1 MPVPYFTISADG
13 VDVTG
18 RLAGLGMTMTVT
30 DGAGLKSDTLQI
42 TIDDPEGSVEPP
54 RTGAVLNPL
63 GGYEGRMRDF
73 GLFSVDSVV
82 YSGWPQKIT
91 IDAKSVAAKSLA
103 KQREP
108 KAYPKEKY
116 PTYGDIFSE
125 IAGKIGLTL
134 QISVEIGSK
143 ENPYEAQAEEDS
155 LEFTTRL
162 GEKLNASVSVKSGN
176 LVVAKKGSGE
186 SVGGVAMGVIFVAKG
201 YNILSYTVT
210 EKDEPKHSE
219 VEATYY
225 DRQKNKR
232 ETVTE
237 STGLDGPKFLVRT
250 PFQNKEEA
258 EEAAKSRASELV
270 RMTGDASF
278 EIDGEPF
285 AQAEAYA
292 VVSGCRSR
300 VNGLWWVQTA
310 THQFSADGPYTTSLQ
325 CGAPTD
331 EGKGNASEAASAGGG
346 PPGSG
351 YEAGTPQLTSPDTG
365 VA

>member
-13 VDVTG
+13 VDVTD
-18 RLAGLGMTMTVT
+18 RLKGLGMTMTIT

-42 TIDDPEGSVEPP
+42 VIDDPEGSVEPP
-54 RTGAVLNPL
+54 RTGAVLNAI
-63 GGYEGRMRDF
+63 GGYRDDGRMRDF

-82 YSGWPQKIT
+82 YNGWPQKIT

-108 KAYPKEKY
+108 KAYPKEKF
-116 PTYGDIFSE
+116 PTYGDIFKD

-134 QISVEIGSK
+134 RISADIGSK
-143 ENPYEAQAEEDS
+143 QNPYEAQADEDS

-162 GEKLNASVSVKSGN
+162 GEKLNASISVKAGN

-186 SVGGVAMGVIFVAKG
+186 SVGGGALDVIIVAKD
-201 YNILSYTVT
+201 YNIVSYTVT

-232 ETVTE
+232 ETVTT
-237 STGLDGPKFLVRT
+237 STGLDGPKFLMRT
-250 PFQNKEEA
+250 PFQSKEEA
-258 EEAAKSRASELV
+258 EEAAKAHAKELV

-292 VVSGCRSR
+292 AVSGCRSR
-300 VNGLWWVQTA
+300 VDGLWWVQTA
-310 THQFSADGPYTTSLQ
+310 THNFSADGPYTTSLQ
-325 CGAPTD
+325 CGAPSKD
-331 EGKGNASEAASAGGG
+331 GGE
-346 PPGSG
+346 S
-351 YEAGTPQLTSPDTG
+351 
-365 VA
+365 